1 MAMSDQDV
9 PVDKHGVVRIPVVHP
24 WALEPYVAI
33 GQAPP
38 AAHETPWQ
46 VLCAHGLSCK
56 LTRGSSGARSF
67 FCPVA
72 IGHLHFT
79 PTMVFGERRLLWPRC
94 RCRRPSHITL
104 IARPSACMSCARGWR
119 MPLPTGWADGLFTC
133 ISAQFFFL
141 LPVCGPFWVPS
152 KAPFGCKRHVKGTWR
167 YSHFPDA
174 MASPRCS

>member
-9 PVDKHGVVRIPVVHP
+9 PVGKHGVVRIPVVHP

-67 FCPVA
+67 FLPCGYRAPPLHADHGFRGAAPAVA
-72 IGHLHFT
+72 ALQ
-79 PTMVFGERRLLWPRC
+79 V
-94 RCRRPSHITL
+94 
-104 IARPSACMSCARGWR
+104 PSAEPHYAHRQAISLHELRAR
-119 MPLPTGWADGLFTC
+119 MADAITDWLGGRALHMHFGA
-133 ISAQFFFL
+133 IFFSVARLRAFL
-141 LPVCGPFWVPS
+141 G
-152 KAPFGCKRHVKGTWR
+152 AVKGTFR
-167 YSHFPDA
+167 L
-174 MASPRCS
+174 